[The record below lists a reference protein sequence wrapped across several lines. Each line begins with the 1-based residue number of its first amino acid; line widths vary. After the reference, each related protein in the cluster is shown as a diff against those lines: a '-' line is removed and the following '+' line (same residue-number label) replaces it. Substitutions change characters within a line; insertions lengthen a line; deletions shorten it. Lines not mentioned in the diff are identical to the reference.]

1 MYFEMKGQRTMTW
14 DAFHRRGDV
23 LRNVMTEADRRRDGI
38 LPTDVPGVRETFR
51 DELDLVATLQ
61 LRWHTR
67 LAGRI
72 EGALSEQPMDL
83 EDVVVRSWRETAA
96 SMPGVREIL
105 DHHRAHP
112 TSAEMAHAME
122 VAETKE
128 HQMLAVLAGQ
138 VSSVHADRFG
148 RERGA
153 ALEAAARAGRT
164 PVGSPRAESVL
175 DRIKAAI
182 AA

>member
-1 MYFEMKGQRTMTW
+1 MTW

-23 LRNVMTEADRRRDGI
+23 LQNVMTEAGARRDGI
-38 LPTDVPGVRETFR
+38 LPMDVSGVSATFR
-51 DELDLVATLQ
+51 DELDLLATLQ

-72 EGALSEQPMDL
+72 EGELAEQPMDL
-83 EDVVVRSWRETAA
+83 EDVVVRAWRETAG

-105 DHHRAHP
+105 DHYRANP
-112 TSAEMAHAME
+112 TSAAMAHAMA
-122 VAETKE
+122 VSETKE

-138 VSSVHADRFG
+138 VSSLHVDRFG
-148 RERGA
+148 SERGA
-153 ALEAAARAGRT
+153 ALEAAARAGLA
-164 PVGSPRAESVL
+164 PSAAPRHESFL
-175 DRIKAAI
+175 ERIKAAI